1 MIGAHPHSRGENLG
15 SCVSSSR
22 ARGSSPLTRGK
33 PGKLRLIQSRSGLI
47 PAHAGK
53 TARQPPR
60 RAAHPAHPR
69 SRGENLKSATLARN
83 VTGSSPLTRGKL
95 ISLTPTV
102 GRRGLIPAHA
112 GKTVS
117 VRITMSP
124 FPAHPRSRGENRAR
138 MSRAAPTGGSSPL
151 TRGKPRTRHTQ
162 HVPRG
167 LIPAHAGK
175 TLRRPL
181 AARVTAAHPRSR
193 GENNG
198 LSSVAGYVNGSSPL
212 TRGKHRHRLD

>member
-1 MIGAHPHSRGENLG
+1 MSWR
-15 SCVSSSR
+15 S
-22 ARGSSPLTRGK
+22 GSSPRGRGK
-33 PGKLRLIQSRSGLI
+33 LNLETVTDE
-47 PAHAGK
+47 AVV
-53 TARQPPR
+53 
-60 RAAHPAHPR
+60 AHPR
-69 SRGENLKSATLARN
+69 VGGENTLDGLVVDLA
-83 VTGSSPLTRGKL
+83 TGSSPLTRGKL